1 MKRIMPFLLSISL
14 VALLG
19 FANAGMAAGNLS
31 TTNNTVQLPDTT
43 ISQMIGGG
51 WGDYVQGFACGAG
64 IVITAA
70 TVPAVFTGVG
80 ALIWYGEVVG
90 TIAACSL

>member
-1 MKRIMPFLLSISL
+1 MKRIMPLLLSISL

-19 FANAGMAAGNLS
+19 FADAGMAAGNLS

-43 ISQMIGGG
+43 ISQMIGG
-51 WGDYVQGFACGAG
+51 WKDYVQGFACGTA

-80 ALIWYGEVVG
+80 ALLWYGEVVG
-90 TIAACSL
+90 TVAACSL